1 MSNMLSDLAFFLKQ
15 AVLQPKQTSSLVPS
29 SRALAKAMAA
39 ALSPATGPVVEFGP
53 GTGTITRAI
62 LDQGVAPAD
71 LTLFEMNP
79 AFAEELHSRFPGVT
93 IHVTGA
99 QDAPKHIPG
108 KVGAVVSGLPLLS
121 MPRSLRREIVGAAFE
136 ILRPDGFM
144 VQFTYG
150 QNAPLSAEG
159 LASLGLRAEK
169 TTKIWGNFPPAQVY
183 ILRQADH

>member
-1 MSNMLSDLAFFLKQ
+1 MASTLTDLAFFLKQ

-62 LDQGVAPAD
+62 LDQGVAPKD
-71 LTLFEMNP
+71 LTLIEMNS
-79 AFAEELHSRFPGVT
+79 AFAEELHGRFPCVN

-99 QDAPKHIPG
+99 QNAAQCVTE

-121 MPRSLRREIVGAAFE
+121 MPRDLRREIIAAAFS
-136 ILRPDGFM
+136 ILRPDGIM
-144 VQFTYG
+144 MQFTYG
-150 QNAPLSAEG
+150 QNPPLSADG
-159 LASLGLRAEK
+159 LSALGLRAEK
-169 TTKIWGNFPPAQVY
+169 AAKIWGNFPPAQVY
-183 ILRQADH
+183 ILRLAEN